1 MITIKINFRLI
12 LIGAALLFSS
22 SAFSDGDAMAEDA
35 RIHVDLGM
43 VVKAGEVQPV
53 DNITS
58 AGQPDEATLEVFAES
73 GYVAVIDM
81 RGPDE
86 NRGIDE
92 EAAVAEAGMQ
102 YIAFP
107 VTGAEAIN
115 FENAAE
121 LDRLLSEIDGPVLLH
136 CGSGNR
142 VGAMLALRE
151 SLEGADDE
159 AALEYGRSAG
169 LTGLEPLVKK
179 KLEEN

>member
-1 MITIKINFRLI
+1 MKKNVQFM
-12 LIGAALLFSS
+12 LLCATL
-22 SAFSDGDAMAEDA
+22 AFSGSVYADDDAATEKM
-35 RIHVDLGM
+35 RTHVDLD
-43 VVKAGEVQPV
+43 VVVESGEVQPV

-58 AGQPDEATLEVFAES
+58 AGQPDEAALKVFAES

-92 EAAVAEAGMQ
+92 VAAVQELDMQ

-107 VTGAEAIN
+107 VTGADAIS

-121 LDRLLSEIDGPVLLH
+121 LDRLLSDIDGPVLLH

-142 VGAMLALRE
+142 VGALLALRE
-151 SLEGADDE
+151 SQDGADDE

-169 LTGLEPLVKK
+169 LTKLEPVVIKR
-179 KLEEN
+179 LEEN